1 MKSSLLKGLTKE
13 EVSDLKGTFKT
24 SVLLRKQLRLL
35 LSDENKRLQDDMLDE
50 DILLSSNWSLVQ
62 ASKLAQIKA
71 NNKLILLLE

>member
-24 SVLLRKQLRLL
+24 SVLLRKQLTLL
-35 LSDENKRLQDDMLDE
+35 LSDENKRLQDDMLE
-50 DILLSSNWSLVQ
+50 EEILLSPNWSLVQ

-71 NNKLILLLE
+71 NNKLISLLE